1 MNNDKYILIIDNQKN
16 KKQFY
21 YFLTEVLDKYN
32 INYLEVNTLN
42 QFYNLKDK
50 LNNIKGVI
58 LSGSNKR
65 LSKNISYNTFLLN
78 KLAIALNVPVLGIC
92 YGMQFLNFFD
102 KGTISQ
108 LPEFCNQKILININ
122 QKYKN
127 HKLLKGIKE
136 KFFAECKNNDFVSQK
151 GENMKIIA
159 THNDINQITIDDKRK
174 RYGIQF
180 HPELKKSTYPLLFNF
195 IYDICKY

>member
-1 MNNDKYILIIDNQKN
+1 
-16 KKQFY
+16 
-21 YFLTEVLDKYN
+21 
-32 INYLEVNTLN
+32 
-42 QFYNLKDK
+42 
-50 LNNIKGVI
+50 
-58 LSGSNKR
+58 
-65 LSKNISYNTFLLN
+65 
-78 KLAIALNVPVLGIC
+78 
-92 YGMQFLNFFD
+92 MQFLNFFD